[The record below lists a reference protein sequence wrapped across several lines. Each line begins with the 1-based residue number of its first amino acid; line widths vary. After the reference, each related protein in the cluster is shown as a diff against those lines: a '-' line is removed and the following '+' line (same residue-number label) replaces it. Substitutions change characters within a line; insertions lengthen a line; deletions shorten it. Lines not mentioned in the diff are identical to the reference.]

1 MRKLIIIM
9 LFMSNTVFAEII
21 NIGNEKLKYLLNQGI
36 PIVDVR
42 NKNEWEKSGVI
53 HKSHLVSM
61 LDNNGKYSIVNWYN
75 KFSKIKLKN
84 DSVILI
90 CAVGGRSHY
99 LAKIINHHNKNMRI
113 YNVKNG
119 IKNWIKNNNP
129 VVKFNAN

>member
-1 MRKLIIIM
+1 
-9 LFMSNTVFAEII
+9 MSNTVFAEII

-42 NKNEWEKSGVI
+42 NKNEWEKTGVI
-53 HKSHLVSM
+53 YKSHLVSM

-99 LAKIINHHNKNMRI
+99 LAKIINQHNKNMKI
-113 YNVKNG
+113 YNVKKG
-119 IKNWIKNNNP
+119 IKNWIKNNNS